1 MLRWLELQ
9 AETFPRPAVRA
20 RCKALRARLAIRSSW
35 EQKAYESAV
44 RGQGFRTLPPA
55 DSDYRWCQSGLNWG
69 RGGYSCA
76 PWVLFHTTLANVPKG
91 NAAFALQAIALW
103 VNDFFGCDECA
114 RHFIQYYEEHEGE
127 QVNNN
132 QIETVLWLWNA
143 HNAVTARLK
152 ASEEADSAFEDGVST
167 RLSRYP
173 TETSCEPCYNA
184 SKGEAFHEPHSVFE
198 YLQEVYCFESD
209 TFVCSAFDDP
219 SKGTEGRE
227 KAKDEV

>member
-1 MLRWLELQ
+1 MVPE
-9 AETFPRPAVRA
+9 RPQLGAWRLLVRTVGALPHDA
-20 RCKALRARLAIRSSW
+20 RQRAQGQRGVCAAGDRAL
-35 EQKAYESAV
+35 
-44 RGQGFRTLPPA
+44 
-55 DSDYRWCQSGLNWG
+55 
-69 RGGYSCA
+69 
-76 PWVLFHTTLANVPKG
+76 
-91 NAAFALQAIALW
+91 